1 MTPASLNPVA
11 PETVEDPFPFW
22 AWLRR
27 EAPVHE
33 VPGTG
38 YFLVSRYADVRRVAE
53 DSETFS
59 SELVVLLRRDAAG
72 EPKLE
77 VAEVAGRSRS
87 RVLGVADGEPHAD
100 QRRVVGRTFSPARMA
115 RLTSEAGEIV
125 GRCLDGIG
133 GGTEVDLVEALAVP
147 LPRELMTRLLGLP
160 LEDQD
165 RLQHWTDHSIVL
177 MSGLP
182 SPEELAPSLE
192 ISKQLEAYLEGR
204 FEEAL
209 RDPGGDVM
217 GDLARAVLAARRG
230 EKGLEDWEAQGVLFQ
245 LVVGG
250 IETTVGLIANAI
262 RQAAEIPGMWSRLRA
277 EPELVSD
284 FVEEVAR
291 LDAVAIGNYR
301 RATRDTELAGVKLPK
316 GSTLHLLWGSANRDE
331 DEFAE
336 PDRFR
341 LGRENIKTHMAFG
354 HGKHFCLGAALA
366 RMETGVALGALL
378 ERFERIEL
386 VDHGRALRHKP
397 GLVIRRLASLRARL
411 G

>member
-11 PETVEDPFPFW
+11 PETVENPFPFW

-53 DSETFS
+53 DAETFS
-59 SELVVLLRRDAAG
+59 SELVVLLRRDASG
-72 EPKLE
+72 KPKLE

-87 RVLGVADGEPHAD
+87 RVLGVADGDSHSD
-100 QRRVVGRTFSPARMA
+100 HRRVVGRTFSPARMA
-115 RLTSEAGEIV
+115 RLTSQAREIV
-125 GRCLDGIG
+125 ERRLGRLEG
-133 GGTEVDLVEALAVP
+133 GSEVDLVETLAVP

-165 RLQHWTDHSIVL
+165 RLQHWTDHSILL

-182 SPEELAPSLE
+182 SPEELARSLE
-192 ISKQLEAYLEGR
+192 ISKELEAYLEAR

-209 RDPGGDVM
+209 RDPGGEVM
-217 GDLARAVLAARRG
+217 GDLARAVLAARGG

-262 RQAAEIPGMWSRLRA
+262 RHAAEIPGMWSRLRA

-284 FVEEVAR
+284 FVEEVVR

-341 LGRENIKTHMAFG
+341 LDRANIKTHMAFG

-366 RMETGVALGALL
+366 RMETGVALGALI

-386 VDHGRALRHKP
+386 VERGGALRHKP